1 MMYVYE
7 SDERAHQLVYVNIR
21 PFSTLVAAE
30 NSTRI
35 HAEDIRTYEHIYAY
49 ATKHTHTHTHTD
61 TYNQSAIHV
70 CVSYSTYLKLP
81 ACIIIV
87 SSA

>member
-1 MMYVYE
+1 MNALMMYVYE

-21 PFSTLVAAE
+21 LFSTLVAAE

-49 ATKHTHTHTHTD
+49 ATKHTHTHT
-61 TYNQSAIHV
+61 YNQSAIHV